1 MEVIKG
7 SVVVKVTE
15 EEMDSLSQAMDLLSN
30 LMEVEIDLAGME
42 GYNEMAVENIVK
54 GDYHLGTIYDEL
66 GLIYR
71 HLQDKQGVLEIKPEY

>member
-7 SVVVKVTE
+7 SVVIKVTE

-30 LMEVEIDLAGME
+30 LIDVADDLVDMED
-42 GYNEMAVENIVK
+42 YDEMAVENAVK
-54 GDYHLGTIYDEL
+54 GNYHLDTIYNEL

-71 HLQDKQGVLEIKPEY
+71 HLQDKQGMLEIKPEY